1 MGCVPWLRFFSLSWP
16 HLGPW
21 PHLLFEYR
29 VPRVLTHVYVCV
41 LLLSCIWLFV
51 IPWTVVHKPPLSM
64 EFSRQ
69 EYWGRFPFPS
79 PVSLSSIQHRIWR
92 FHDHLNVS
100 IQNQLHCASLL
111 PSLPASYWCAPR
123 HCLCIYICLG
133 CFSPDILGGH
143 FHNKPF
149 LDHLVFLLKMT
160 FPIPG
165 TPAPT
170 PLLCI
175 SFRL

>member
-1 MGCVPWLRFFSLSWP
+1 MGCVPWLLVFSPSWP

-64 EFSRQ
+64 ELSRQ

-92 FHDHLNVS
+92 FHDHLNV
-100 IQNQLHCASLL
+100 IRPKPASSCLSSAL
-111 PSLPASYWCAPR
+111 TSCVILMPSPSLPLHLHLPRMFLPR
-123 HCLCIYICLG
+123 HPWWSL
-133 CFSPDILGGH
+133 PQ
-143 FHNKPF
+143 
-149 LDHLVFLLKMT
+149 
-160 FPIPG
+160 
-165 TPAPT
+165 
-170 PLLCI
+170 
-175 SFRL
+175 